1 MSITT
6 QYMYLNGKWWASDI
20 WVADIAEDRAARISA
35 MADALAAEVDVLK
48 AQIEQMWELISYS
61 AGVAG
66 LHLNGDIAPW
76 SDLLLG
82 GRFEEWLSLW
92 ES

>member
-1 MSITT
+1 
-6 QYMYLNGKWWASDI
+6 
-20 WVADIAEDRAARISA
+20 ADIAEDRAARISA

-61 AGVAG
+61 AGVGG
-66 LHLNGDIAPW
+66 LHLNGEFAPW
-76 SDLLLG
+76 SDLLPG

-92 ES
+92 DEG